1 MKSGSGDLED
11 KKSRIGK
18 VPVKIPAGVK
28 VEKKNG
34 TIIVQGPKGL
44 LKREL
49 MDGVDIAVETDAV
62 VVTCK
67 PGRAK
72 NKEIHGLC
80 RSLLANMVKG
90 VSEGFEKT
98 LEINGVGY
106 RVAAN
111 GRKLAFTLGYSHP
124 INFEMPEGMTASVE
138 KQTILTL
145 KTVNNEELGAV
156 AAKIR
161 SFRPPE
167 PYKGKGIKYSYE
179 RIIRKAGKTGK

>member
-1 MKSGSGDLED
+1 M
-11 KKSRIGK
+11 SRIGK
-18 VPVKIPAGVK
+18 MPIKIPTGVK

-34 TIIVQGPKGL
+34 EMVVQGPKGL

-49 MDGVDIAVETDAV
+49 MDGVDITIETDSII
-62 VVTCK
+62 VTCK

-72 NKEIHGLC
+72 SKETYGLY

-106 RVAAN
+106 RVAAT

-138 KQTILTL
+138 KQTLLTL

-161 SFRPPE
+161 SLRPPE
-167 PYKGKGIKYSYE
+167 PYKGKGIKYSNE